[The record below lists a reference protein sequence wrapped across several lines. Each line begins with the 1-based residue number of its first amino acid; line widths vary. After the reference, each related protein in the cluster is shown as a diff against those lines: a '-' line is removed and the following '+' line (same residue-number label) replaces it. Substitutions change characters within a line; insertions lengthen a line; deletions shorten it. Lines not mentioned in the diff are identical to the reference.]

1 VDHQIVHALMH
12 QQLLTLRRCSY
23 HDLILRMGHPETVPA
38 TGEDGKTYQLEVQVF
53 WDSKKGG
60 DIRVIVSG
68 DDSTFPSVMFPLAD
82 SFTMA
87 PDGSIVGD

>member
-1 VDHQIVHALMH
+1 MDHQIAHPLMH
-12 QQLLTLRRCSY
+12 QQLQTLWRCSY

-38 TGEDGKTYQLEVQVF
+38 TGEDRKTYQLEVQVF

-60 DIRVIVSG
+60 DIRAIVSG

-82 SFTMA
+82 SFIMA
-87 PDGSIVGD
+87 RDGSIVGE